1 VAILGAPLDIGTTF
15 RPGFRFRPQG
25 IRCAS
30 AHYGTDNYEMGI
42 DIREQLRVADVG
54 DVFVI
59 PANIEKSFDQIA
71 RAVSHVVQNGVF
83 PAILGGDHSIGYPD
97 MRGIAPHID
106 GNVGIIHLGRH
117 VDIQEKEMDKRMHP
131 TPWFHAT
138 SIPNGP
144 AEEPGAVRHRGLAG
158 PEERRTGRPA
168 SARRRS

>member
-1 VAILGAPLDIGTTF
+1 MAILGAPLDIGTTF

-42 DIREQLRVADVG
+42 DIREQLRVAEVG

-71 RAVSHVVQNGVF
+71 CAVSHVVQNGVF

-106 GNVGIIHLGRH
+106 GNVGISHLGRH